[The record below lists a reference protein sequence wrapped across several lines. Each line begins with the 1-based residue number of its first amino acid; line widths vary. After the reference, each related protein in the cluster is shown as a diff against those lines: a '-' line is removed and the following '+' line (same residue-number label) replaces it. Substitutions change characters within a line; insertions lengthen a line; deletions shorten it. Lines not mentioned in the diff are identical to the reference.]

1 MSDPNGDRRPAG
13 YDLGRFDDARDRV
26 LKLESRI
33 DELVKSLATKEHLAK
48 LEADIA
54 KAKLSIL
61 VIVLGA
67 VTAIGNIGLMVFR
80 LVSGN

>member
-1 MSDPNGDRRPAG
+1 MNEPNGDRRPAG
-13 YDLGRFDDARDRV
+13 YDIGRFDDARDRV
-26 LKLESRI
+26 LKLESRV
-33 DELVKSLATKEHLAK
+33 DELVKSLATKENLAK

-67 VTAIGNIGLMVFR
+67 VTALGNIGLMAYR